1 MITVKIPESELNKVR
16 TAMRNKASDSARK
29 VEKVIGSIA
38 YDLEGNIKESLNQK
52 ATGETYEIPTIPG
65 RKGGPTR
72 MHTASEPGKPPA
84 KQYGFLIFGIRAEKI
99 GNRLTGRVRS
109 NAEYSRGLEFG
120 TPRVQARP
128 FMRPAAEKIQPK
140 FTREIKKIFK

>member
-16 TAMRNKASDSARK
+16 AAMRNKSSESARK
-29 VEKVIGSIA
+29 VEKVISKTA

-52 ATGETYEIPTIPG
+52 ATGETYEIPTMPG

-72 MHTASEPGKPPA
+72 MHTASEPGQPPA
-84 KQYGFLIFGIRAEKI
+84 KQYGFLIFGIRAEKV
-99 GNRLTGRVRS
+99 GNKLTGRVRS
-109 NAEYSRGLEFG
+109 NANYSRALEFG

-128 FMRPAAEKIQPK
+128 FMRPAAEKIQPR
-140 FTREIKKIFK
+140 FTRAIKDIFK